1 MRAGFFSRPLPIIL
15 DGKTLSF
22 FTPTWI
28 DGKKANRL
36 YLQAE
41 TAHGTALLQIDGTA
55 DPVEVLRTSEK
66 ITAMTRAPDGTKLLL
81 GTSRG
86 LYMADGEAP
95 FAIKGT
101 LGSVQCFS
109 MHQATLYACAW
120 NYSPDR
126 AAIARLSD
134 DAQSFAKVFQ
144 FDDTK
149 GPLDC
154 PANTPVARICPEVW
168 ANYADQ
174 LGVRREPPPVN
185 APAEPQPGCAMAA
198 TSRSAHPSGQTLPA
212 AALAVGLI
220 LWTKTRRRLIRQAA
234 RDEAAAKITFVA
246 AVPNHPPVRARRI
259 HAWTS
264 PGADKRG
271 GWPFDR
277 AACVQ

>member
-1 MRAGFFSRPLPIIL
+1 
-15 DGKTLSF
+15 
-22 FTPTWI
+22 
-28 DGKKANRL
+28 
-36 YLQAE
+36 
-41 TAHGTALLQIDGTA
+41 
-55 DPVEVLRTSEK
+55 
-66 ITAMTRAPDGTKLLL
+66 
-81 GTSRG
+81 
-86 LYMADGEAP
+86 
-95 FAIKGT
+95 
-101 LGSVQCFS
+101 

-134 DAQSFAKVFQ
+134 NAQSFAKVFQ

-154 PANTPVARICPEVW
+154 PANTQVSQICPEVW

-174 LGVRREPPPVN
+174 LGVRIEPPPVN

-198 TSRSAHPSGQTLPA
+198 TSRRAQPGGQTLPA

-234 RDEAAAKITFVA
+234 RDKAATKITFVA
-246 AVPNHPPVRARRI
+246 AVPNHPRARAQRI
-259 HAWTS
+259 HASAS
-264 PGADKRG
+264 PGAGKHD
-271 GWPFDR
+271 GWPSDR